1 MSINIGNAQKKALS
15 EGFDFGGEDLSQFGV
30 IGNVLEQ
37 YGNLFLENIE
47 KYANQEK
54 VVASGALLKNMTA
67 EIRDTGNLKTFTLK
81 LLDYF
86 DYPNEGVKGV
96 ASSKNAPDSPYQYKN
111 YGMPDDARASLK
123 KYILSGKAK
132 VASVKKDKAL
142 GIGFEKKNL
151 KQTNKKT
158 IIESQVN
165 TMVYLIKKYGIKA
178 THYFDLAFEET
189 FSDFDDVMTE
199 ALGEDV
205 QITIELMNKKY
216 GNN

>member
-37 YGNLFLENIE
+37 YGNLFLENID

-54 VVASGALLKNMTA
+54 VVASGTLLKNMTA

-96 ASSKNAPDSPYQYKN
+96 DSSKNAPDSPYQYKT
-111 YGMPDDARASLK
+111 YGMPDEARASLK

-132 VASVKKDKAL
+132 VASVGNDKAL

-151 KQTNKKT
+151 KQTNKKS
-158 IIESQVN
+158 IIERQVL

-189 FSDFDDVMTE
+189 FADFDDVMTE

-205 QITIELMNKKY
+205 QISIELMSKKY

>member
-15 EGFDFGGEDLSQFGV
+15 EGFDFGGDDLSQFGV

-37 YGNLFLENIE
+37 YGALFLENID
-47 KYANQEK
+47 KYAKQEE
-54 VVASGALLKNMTA
+54 VTASGALLKNMTA
-67 EIRDTGNLKTFTLK
+67 EISDTGNLKTFTLK

-96 ASSKNAPDSPYQYKN
+96 DSSKNAPDSPYQYKT
-111 YGMPDDARASLK
+111 YGMPPEALGSLK

-132 VASVKKDKAL
+132 IASVKKDKAL
-142 GIGFEKKNL
+142 GIGSEKKGL
-151 KQTNKKT
+151 KQANKKT
-158 IIESQVN
+158 LIERQVA
-165 TMVYLIKKYGIKA
+165 TMAYMIKKYGIKA

-205 QITIELMNKKY
+205 QITIDLMNKKY